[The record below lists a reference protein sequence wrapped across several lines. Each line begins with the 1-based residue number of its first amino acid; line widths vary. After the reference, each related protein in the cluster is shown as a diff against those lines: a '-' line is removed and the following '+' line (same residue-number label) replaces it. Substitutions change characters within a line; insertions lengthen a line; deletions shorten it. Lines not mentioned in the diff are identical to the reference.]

1 MRRHVSVKNGEEGG
15 CGGSGLVLSAVV
27 RPAGVPPLPLPALR
41 LMVPPLRL
49 VSAAIWQTIQQSHVM
64 DYGML
69 EEFVT
74 MVTDVVPELLN
85 DSQRAQLILGLRARL
100 VLELC
105 RSKPFT
111 DLQTIQPHLDRIKTL
126 TPLWGTQAD
135 AEVGLSES
143 SFLGLVQTLLK
154 DPDEREHFFQDVFPV
169 EFGSSYDAAIQK
181 LMWQFLSRLEKLLPV
196 SNFQQAALLL
206 SDSPSLLEEC
216 VQSVS
221 HPQQLKTLL
230 QYHRDLGQLDNHD
243 TLSSSDG
250 DCILSALCL
259 PPVERVVIA
268 TEQTDSETHVS
279 SLNVFMDTFTKEL
292 EVDSATLAKYTEME
306 PGTNMDVIA
315 EDRVECKRKE
325 KASSVINDEEEDNSE
340 FAETEEVEPAYE
352 TVLVLGEDGKM
363 APLVKTNKFKGL
375 KRDRNDT
382 SGMPDGKKHR
392 TPSPP
397 QMKSIDLSDTI
408 ISSMLHKPSVE
419 LQRIDTANLTLP
431 LEPVRR
437 NRGRKMKTLL
447 ARELKQTK
455 TEFSEQ
461 KKRVCKRVKTP
472 QNPNMCT
479 VCGRVLSRF
488 SDMKKHMQTH
498 KNGRTYQ
505 CRNCQKTFKHLY
517 TLQTHRKSCLFGT
530 GQQEEIP
537 SVEGSSV
544 PFTMCE
550 AEFAQSSID
559 RRTCKV
565 CGKIVH
571 RIGYLSTHMKIHSA
585 NRHYSLGEAK
595 AVQKASPEGED
606 TEPSSGVTIEA
617 TPEDSDSSS
626 TSTPQDPSYDPELS
640 QIKRPKCS
648 STAKKSNRKTFQK
661 PKHMCRICGKY
672 VTAGAFE
679 YHMRTHSGE
688 RPFSCPHPQCGMKFI
703 HSGGLRVHLR
713 RYCKVRTVDAAELDS
728 FNIRFECDKCEKTFT
743 IQSKLRKHKL
753 IHGPL
758 YCTGCRK
765 VLPDLETLTRHKL
778 WHRPVQCS
786 MCEES
791 FMLTNLRTHYL
802 DVHKFSGPF
811 VCTHCPKSYKK
822 FHSLIKHEMVHTGNL
837 PLQCSQCPKRFIY
850 NYDLVEHEKRHSDDR
865 PCLCWE
871 CGKAFCT
878 NIDLKQHMQNSH
890 GEKST
895 ECRFP
900 CRHCGKP
907 FRLSNSR
914 ANHEKTKHGG
924 VRYPCTYCGKQFVC
938 ANALKRHDLIHTGER
953 PFKCNHKSCDKAF
966 RSRAELRIHTRY
978 HTGERPFK
986 CNVCGKGFVQA
997 NYLTT
1002 HYRTHTGEKPYS
1014 CSVCDKSFNY
1024 HDSLKRHMST
1034 HSNEKPYK
1042 CLDCGKA
1049 FERKT
1054 LLNVHKRSCTSL
1066 LKC

>member
-1 MRRHVSVKNGEEGG
+1 MTGHTSGQNG
-15 CGGSGLVLSAVV
+15 
-27 RPAGVPPLPLPALR
+27 PPLPLPTLR

-49 VSAAIWQTIQQSHVM
+49 VSAAIWQTIQQRHVM

-74 MVTDVVPELLN
+74 MVTEMVPELLN

-105 RSKPFT
+105 RSKPIT
-111 DLQTIQPHLDRIKTL
+111 DLQTIQPHLDRIQTL
-126 TPLWGTQAD
+126 TPLWGTQATD

-143 SFLGLVQTLLK
+143 NFLGLVQTLLK
-154 DPDEREHFFQDVFPV
+154 DQDERKHFFQDVFPV
-169 EFGSSYDAAIQK
+169 EFGPSYDAAIQK

-196 SNFQQAALLL
+196 TNFQQAALLL
-206 SDSPSLLEEC
+206 SDAPSVLEEC
-216 VQSVS
+216 VESVS

-243 TLSSSDG
+243 TLSPTDG

-268 TEQTDSETHVS
+268 TEQTESETHIS

-292 EVDSATLAKYTEME
+292 EVDSATLTEYTKME
-306 PGTNMDVIA
+306 PGTSIDVI
-315 EDRVECKRKE
+315 EEERVECERKE
-325 KASSVINDEEEDNSE
+325 KASSVINDEEEEDNAE
-340 FAETEEVEPAYE
+340 FAETEEVEPVYE
-352 TVLVLGEDGKM
+352 TVMVLGEDGKM
-363 APLVKTNKFKGL
+363 APLVKASKL
-375 KRDRNDT
+375 KRHKRERNDA
-382 SGMPDGKKHR
+382 SGMPDGQKHR
-392 TPSPP
+392 KPSPA

-419 LQRIDTANLTLP
+419 LQRIDTTNLTLP
-431 LEPVRR
+431 LKPVRR
-437 NRGRKMKTLL
+437 NSKMKTYL
-447 ARELKQTK
+447 ARDLKQTI

-461 KKRVCKRVKTP
+461 KKRVCKTVKTA

-517 TLQTHRKSCLFGT
+517 TLQTHRKSCLFET
-530 GQQEEIP
+530 LQQEEVP
-537 SVEGSSV
+537 SGEGSIA

-550 AEFAQSSID
+550 AEFAQSSIN

-595 AVQKASPEGED
+595 TVQKLSPEGED
-606 TEPSSGVTIEA
+606 TEPPSGVTLEA
-617 TPEDSDSSS
+617 TLDDSDSFP

-640 QIKRPKCS
+640 QTKRPKCS
-648 STAKKSNRKTFQK
+648 STAKKPNRKTFQK
-661 PKHMCRICGKY
+661 PKHICRICGKY

-966 RSRAELRIHTRY
+966 RSRAELRIHMRY

-1014 CSVCDKSFNY
+1014 CSLCDKSFNY

-1034 HSNEKPYK
+1034 HSNEKPFK

-1066 LKC
+1066 Y

>member
-1 MRRHVSVKNGEEGG
+1 MSGHISGKNG
-15 CGGSGLVLSAVV
+15 
-27 RPAGVPPLPLPALR
+27 PPLPLPSLR

-49 VSAAIWQTIQQSHVM
+49 VSAAIWQTVQQRHVM

-74 MVTDVVPELLN
+74 MVTEMVPELLN
-85 DSQRAQLILGLRARL
+85 HSQRAQLILGLRARL

-105 RSKPFT
+105 SSKPIT
-111 DLQTIQPHLDRIKTL
+111 DLQTIQPHLDRIQTL
-126 TPLWGTQAD
+126 TPLWGGQATD

-143 SFLGLVQTLLK
+143 NFLGLVQTLLK

-169 EFGSSYDAAIQK
+169 EFGPSYDEAIQK
-181 LMWQFLSRLEKLLPV
+181 LVWQFLSRLEKLLPV
-196 SNFQQAALLL
+196 SSFQQASSLL
-206 SDSPSLLEEC
+206 SDVPSVLEEC
-216 VQSVS
+216 VESVS
-221 HPQQLKTLL
+221 HPQELKTVL
-230 QYHRDLGQLDNHD
+230 QYHRDLGLLDNH
-243 TLSSSDG
+243 
-250 DCILSALCL
+250 
-259 PPVERVVIA
+259 ERVVIS
-268 TEQTDSETHVS
+268 TEQTESETPVS

-292 EVDSATLAKYTEME
+292 EVDSATLTEYTEME
-306 PGTNMDVIA
+306 PGTGMDVV
-315 EDRVECKRKE
+315 EREESVECERKD
-325 KASSVINDEEEDNSE
+325 NEEHDDAE
-340 FAETEEVEPAYE
+340 FADPETEEVEPVYE
-352 TVLVLGEDGKM
+352 TVTVLGEDGTM
-363 APLVKTNKFKGL
+363 EPLVKKNKL
-375 KRDRNDT
+375 KRHKREIIDA
-382 SGMPDGKKHR
+382 SGMPHGKKHR
-392 TPSPP
+392 EPSPA
-397 QMKSIDLSDTI
+397 QMKSIDLSDRI
-408 ISSMLHKPSVE
+408 ITSMLHKPSVE
-419 LQRIDTANLTLP
+419 IQRINTTNLTLP
-431 LEPVRR
+431 LRPVRR
-437 NRGRKMKTLL
+437 NRGCKMKTLL
-447 ARELKQTK
+447 AGERKQTK
-455 TEFSEQ
+455 TEFSEE
-461 KKRVCKRVKTP
+461 KRSVCKRVKTP
-472 QNPNMCT
+472 QNPNTCT

-498 KNGRTYQ
+498 NNGRTYQ

-517 TLQTHRKSCLFGT
+517 NLQTHRKSCLFGT
-530 GQQEEIP
+530 GQKEEVP
-537 SVEGSSV
+537 SGEGSSAQ
-544 PFTMCE
+544 FTTCE
-550 AEFAQSSID
+550 TEFTQSSID

-571 RIGYLSTHMKIHSA
+571 RIGYLSTHMKIHSE
-585 NRHYSLGEAK
+585 NRHYSLGEAET
-595 AVQKASPEGED
+595 VQKPSPEGGD
-606 TEPSSGVTIEA
+606 KEPSSGLPLEA
-617 TPEDSDSSS
+617 TPEDSDSSFTSS
-626 TSTPQDPSYDPELS
+626 THQDPSYDPEPS
-640 QIKRPKCS
+640 QTKRPKCS
-648 STAKKSNRKTFQK
+648 STAKKPDRKTFQK
-661 PKHMCRICGKY
+661 HICRICGKS

-703 HSGGLRVHLR
+703 HSGGLRAHLR
-713 RYCKVRTVDAAELDS
+713 RYCKVQTVDAAELDS
-728 FNIRFECDKCEKTFT
+728 FDIRFECDKCEKTFT

-758 YCTGCRK
+758 YCAGCRK
-765 VLPDLETLTRHKL
+765 VLPDLQTLTRHKL

-871 CGKAFCT
+871 CGKAFYT

-895 ECRFP
+895 EYRFP

-914 ANHEKTKHGG
+914 ANHEKTQHGG

-938 ANALKRHDLIHTGER
+938 ADSLKRHDLIHTGER
-953 PFKCNHKSCDKAF
+953 PFKCNHKNCDKAF
-966 RSRAELRIHTRY
+966 RSRAELKIHMRY

-986 CNVCGKGFVQA
+986 CKVCGKGFVQA
-997 NYLTT
+997 NFLTT

-1014 CSVCDKSFNY
+1014 CSLCDKRFNY

-1054 LLNVHKRSCTSL
+1054 LLNVHQRSCTS
-1066 LKC
+1066 

>member
-1 MRRHVSVKNGEEGG
+1 
-15 CGGSGLVLSAVV
+15 
-27 RPAGVPPLPLPALR
+27 VPPLPLPALR

-105 RSKPFT
+105 RSKPYHLGCP
-111 DLQTIQPHLDRIKTL
+111 DLRQHLYSVFK
-126 TPLWGTQAD
+126 AD

-196 SNFQQAALLL
+196 SNFQQVLVEIQLYRGTMGL
-206 SDSPSLLEEC
+206 TLTQLTHIDVGFSSVGTKTFSLY
-216 VQSVS
+216 
-221 HPQQLKTLL
+221 K
-230 QYHRDLGQLDNHD
+230 
-243 TLSSSDG
+243 
-250 DCILSALCL
+250 
-259 PPVERVVIA
+259 
-268 TEQTDSETHVS
+268 TDSETHVS
-279 SLNVFMDTFTKEL
+279 SLN
-292 EVDSATLAKYTEME
+292 
-306 PGTNMDVIA
+306 
-315 EDRVECKRKE
+315 DRVECKRKE

-340 FAETEEVEPAYE
+340 FAETEEVEP
-352 TVLVLGEDGKM
+352 
-363 APLVKTNKFKGL
+363 
-375 KRDRNDT
+375 DT

-437 NRGRKMKTLL
+437 NRGL
-447 ARELKQTK
+447 
-455 TEFSEQ
+455 
-461 KKRVCKRVKTP
+461 
-472 QNPNMCT
+472 
-479 VCGRVLSRF
+479 CGRVLSRF

-517 TLQTHRKSCLFGT
+517 TF
-530 GQQEEIP
+530 
-537 SVEGSSV
+537 V

-585 NRHYSLGEAK
+585 NRHYSLGESK
-595 AVQKASPEGED
+595 A
-606 TEPSSGVTIEA
+606 
-617 TPEDSDSSS
+617 
-626 TSTPQDPSYDPELS
+626 
-640 QIKRPKCS
+640 
-648 STAKKSNRKTFQK
+648 
-661 PKHMCRICGKY
+661 
-672 VTAGAFE
+672 
-679 YHMRTHSGE
+679 
-688 RPFSCPHPQCGMKFI
+688 
-703 HSGGLRVHLR
+703 
-713 RYCKVRTVDAAELDS
+713 
-728 FNIRFECDKCEKTFT
+728 
-743 IQSKLRKHKL
+743 
-753 IHGPL
+753 
-758 YCTGCRK
+758 
-765 VLPDLETLTRHKL
+765 
-778 WHRPVQCS
+778 CS

>member
-1 MRRHVSVKNGEEGG
+1 
-15 CGGSGLVLSAVV
+15 
-27 RPAGVPPLPLPALR
+27 VPPLPLPALR

-105 RSKPFT
+105 RSKPYHLGCP
-111 DLQTIQPHLDRIKTL
+111 DLRQHLYSVFK
-126 TPLWGTQAD
+126 AD

-196 SNFQQAALLL
+196 SNFQQVLVEIQLYRGTMGTKTF
-206 SDSPSLLEEC
+206 SLFK
-216 VQSVS
+216 VS
-221 HPQQLKTLL
+221 FIYPLPFL
-230 QYHRDLGQLDNHD
+230 D

-279 SLNVFMDTFTKEL
+279 SLNVFIDTFTKEL

-306 PGTNMDVIA
+306 PGTNMDVI
-315 EDRVECKRKE
+315 E
-325 KASSVINDEEEDNSE
+325 KASSVINEEDNSE
-340 FAETEEVEPAYE
+340 FAETEEVEP
-352 TVLVLGEDGKM
+352 VLVLGEDGKM
-363 APLVKTNKFKGL
+363 APLIKTNKLKGL

-382 SGMPDGKKHR
+382 GGMPDGKKHR
-392 TPSPP
+392 TP
-397 QMKSIDLSDTI
+397 K
-408 ISSMLHKPSVE
+408 
-419 LQRIDTANLTLP
+419 
-431 LEPVRR
+431 PVRR
-437 NRGRKMKTLL
+437 NRGL
-447 ARELKQTK
+447 
-455 TEFSEQ
+455 
-461 KKRVCKRVKTP
+461 
-472 QNPNMCT
+472 
-479 VCGRVLSRF
+479 CGRVLSRF

-559 RRTCKV
+559 P
-565 CGKIVH
+565 
-571 RIGYLSTHMKIHSA
+571 
-585 NRHYSLGEAK
+585 K

-606 TEPSSGVTIEA
+606 TEP
-617 TPEDSDSSS
+617 
-626 TSTPQDPSYDPELS
+626 

-661 PKHMCRICGKY
+661 PKHMCCICGKY

-688 RPFSCPHPQCGMKFI
+688 RPFSCPHPQCGMK
-703 HSGGLRVHLR
+703 
-713 RYCKVRTVDAAELDS
+713 
-728 FNIRFECDKCEKTFT
+728 
-743 IQSKLRKHKL
+743 
-753 IHGPL
+753 
-758 YCTGCRK
+758 
-765 VLPDLETLTRHKL
+765 
-778 WHRPVQCS
+778 
-786 MCEES
+786 
-791 FMLTNLRTHYL
+791 
-802 DVHKFSGPF
+802 
-811 VCTHCPKSYKK
+811 
-822 FHSLIKHEMVHTGNL
+822 
-837 PLQCSQCPKRFIY
+837 FIY

-878 NIDLKQHMQNSH
+878 NIDLKQHI
-890 GEKST
+890 
-895 ECRFP
+895 
-900 CRHCGKP
+900 
-907 FRLSNSR
+907 NSR

-1042 CLDCGKA
+1042 CLDCGKI
-1049 FERKT
+1049 K
-1054 LLNVHKRSCTSL
+1054 L
-1066 LKC
+1066 LKIAICWPLDYRLFS

>member
-1 MRRHVSVKNGEEGG
+1 
-15 CGGSGLVLSAVV
+15 
-27 RPAGVPPLPLPALR
+27 LPLPALR

-85 DSQRAQLILGLRARL
+85 DSQRAQLILGLRAR
-100 VLELC
+100 VRGRDGTRC
-105 RSKPFT
+105 P
-111 DLQTIQPHLDRIKTL
+111 DLRQHLYSVFK
-126 TPLWGTQAD
+126 AD

-196 SNFQQAALLL
+196 
-206 SDSPSLLEEC
+206 DSPSLLEEC
-216 VQSVS
+216 VESVS

-230 QYHRDLGQLDNHD
+230 QYHRDLGQLDNHGKQFHRTRIDVCFSSVGTKTFSLFKVSFIYPLPFLD

-279 SLNVFMDTFTKEL
+279 SLNVFIDTFTKEL

-325 KASSVINDEEEDNSE
+325 KASSVINEEDNSE
-340 FAETEEVEPAYE
+340 FAETEEVEP
-352 TVLVLGEDGKM
+352 VLVLGEDGKM
-363 APLVKTNKFKGL
+363 APLIKTNKLKGL

-382 SGMPDGKKHR
+382 GGMPDGKKHR

-537 SVEGSSV
+537 S
-544 PFTMCE
+544 
-550 AEFAQSSID
+550 
-559 RRTCKV
+559 
-565 CGKIVH
+565 
-571 RIGYLSTHMKIHSA
+571 
-585 NRHYSLGEAK
+585 
-595 AVQKASPEGED
+595 
-606 TEPSSGVTIEA
+606 
-617 TPEDSDSSS
+617 
-626 TSTPQDPSYDPELS
+626 
-640 QIKRPKCS
+640 IKRPKCS

-661 PKHMCRICGKY
+661 PKHMCCICGKY

-703 HSGGLRVHLR
+703 HR
-713 RYCKVRTVDAAELDS
+713 
-728 FNIRFECDKCEKTFT
+728 
-743 IQSKLRKHKL
+743 
-753 IHGPL
+753 
-758 YCTGCRK
+758 CRK
-765 VLPDLETLTRHKL
+765 VL
-778 WHRPVQCS
+778 PVQCS

-871 CGKAFCT
+871 
-878 NIDLKQHMQNSH
+878 
-890 GEKST
+890 
-895 ECRFP
+895 
-900 CRHCGKP
+900 
-907 FRLSNSR
+907 LSNSR

>member
-1 MRRHVSVKNGEEGG
+1 QN
-15 CGGSGLVLSAVV
+15 
-27 RPAGVPPLPLPALR
+27 
-41 LMVPPLRL
+41 
-49 VSAAIWQTIQQSHVM
+49 
-64 DYGML
+64 
-69 EEFVT
+69 
-74 MVTDVVPELLN
+74 
-85 DSQRAQLILGLRARL
+85 
-100 VLELC
+100 
-105 RSKPFT
+105 
-111 DLQTIQPHLDRIKTL
+111 
-126 TPLWGTQAD
+126 
-135 AEVGLSES
+135 
-143 SFLGLVQTLLK
+143 
-154 DPDEREHFFQDVFPV
+154 
-169 EFGSSYDAAIQK
+169 
-181 LMWQFLSRLEKLLPV
+181 
-196 SNFQQAALLL
+196 
-206 SDSPSLLEEC
+206 
-216 VQSVS
+216 
-221 HPQQLKTLL
+221 
-230 QYHRDLGQLDNHD
+230 

-292 EVDSATLAKYTEME
+292 EVDSATLAKYTQME
-306 PGTNMDVIA
+306 PGTNIDVIA

-363 APLVKTNKFKGL
+363 APLVKTNKLKGL
-375 KRDRNDT
+375 KRDRKDT

-437 NRGRKMKTLL
+437 NRGRKMKT
-447 ARELKQTK
+447 
-455 TEFSEQ
+455 F
-461 KKRVCKRVKTP
+461 
-472 QNPNMCT
+472 
-479 VCGRVLSRF
+479 
-488 SDMKKHMQTH
+488 
-498 KNGRTYQ
+498 
-505 CRNCQKTFKHLY
+505 
-517 TLQTHRKSCLFGT
+517 
-530 GQQEEIP
+530 
-537 SVEGSSV
+537 
-544 PFTMCE
+544 
-550 AEFAQSSID
+550 
-559 RRTCKV
+559 
-565 CGKIVH
+565 
-571 RIGYLSTHMKIHSA
+571 
-585 NRHYSLGEAK
+585 
-595 AVQKASPEGED
+595 
-606 TEPSSGVTIEA
+606 
-617 TPEDSDSSS
+617 
-626 TSTPQDPSYDPELS
+626 
-640 QIKRPKCS
+640 
-648 STAKKSNRKTFQK
+648 TAKKSNRKTFQK

-713 RYCKVRTVDAAELDS
+713 RYCKVRT
-728 FNIRFECDKCEKTFT
+728 
-743 IQSKLRKHKL
+743 
-753 IHGPL
+753 
-758 YCTGCRK
+758 
-765 VLPDLETLTRHKL
+765 L

>member
-1 MRRHVSVKNGEEGG
+1 MKSVVTKGIA
-15 CGGSGLVLSAVV
+15 VLIKTKFSISV
-27 RPAGVPPLPLPALR
+27 PALPLPALR

-49 VSAAIWQTIQQSHVM
+49 VSAAIWQTIQQRHVL

-85 DSQRAQLILGLRARL
+85 DSQRAQLILGLRAR
-100 VLELC
+100 V
-105 RSKPFT
+105 RGR
-111 DLQTIQPHLDRIKTL
+111 D
-126 TPLWGTQAD
+126 GTSAHATD

-143 SFLGLVQTLLK
+143 NFLGLVQTLLK

-169 EFGSSYDAAIQK
+169 EFGPSYDAAIQK

-196 SNFQQAALLL
+196 SNFQQVLFH
-206 SDSPSLLEEC
+206 SSSSL
-216 VQSVS
+216 
-221 HPQQLKTLL
+221 PFI
-230 QYHRDLGQLDNHD
+230 D

-292 EVDSATLAKYTEME
+292 EVDSETLAEYTEME
-306 PGTNMDVIA
+306 PGTSMDVV
-315 EDRVECKRKE
+315 EEERVECKRKE

-340 FAETEEVEPAYE
+340 FAETEEVEPVYE
-352 TVLVLGEDGKM
+352 TVMVLGEDGKM
-363 APLVKTNKFKGL
+363 KL
-375 KRDRNDT
+375 
-382 SGMPDGKKHR
+382 
-392 TPSPP
+392 
-397 QMKSIDLSDTI
+397 
-408 ISSMLHKPSVE
+408 
-419 LQRIDTANLTLP
+419 
-431 LEPVRR
+431 
-437 NRGRKMKTLL
+437 
-447 ARELKQTK
+447 
-455 TEFSEQ
+455 
-461 KKRVCKRVKTP
+461 
-472 QNPNMCT
+472 
-479 VCGRVLSRF
+479 
-488 SDMKKHMQTH
+488 
-498 KNGRTYQ
+498 
-505 CRNCQKTFKHLY
+505 
-517 TLQTHRKSCLFGT
+517 
-530 GQQEEIP
+530 
-537 SVEGSSV
+537 
-544 PFTMCE
+544 
-550 AEFAQSSID
+550 
-559 RRTCKV
+559 
-565 CGKIVH
+565 
-571 RIGYLSTHMKIHSA
+571 
-585 NRHYSLGEAK
+585 
-595 AVQKASPEGED
+595 SPEGED
-606 TEPSSGVTIEA
+606 TEPFSGVLEA
-617 TPEDSDSSS
+617 TLEDSDSSS
-626 TSTPQDPSYDPELS
+626 NSTPQDPSYDPELS

-648 STAKKSNRKTFQK
+648 RTAKKSNRKTFQK

-878 NIDLKQHMQNSH
+878 NIDLKQHM
-890 GEKST
+890 
-895 ECRFP
+895 
-900 CRHCGKP
+900 
-907 FRLSNSR
+907 LSNSR

-966 RSRAELRIHTRY
+966 RSRAELRIHMRY

-1014 CSVCDKSFNY
+1014 CSLCDKSFNY